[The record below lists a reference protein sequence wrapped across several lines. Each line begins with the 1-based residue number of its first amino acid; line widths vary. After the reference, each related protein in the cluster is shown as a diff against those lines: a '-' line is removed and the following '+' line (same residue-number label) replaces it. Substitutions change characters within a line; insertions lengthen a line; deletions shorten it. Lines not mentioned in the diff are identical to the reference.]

1 MFLEVKFKLS
11 INEIVNWVTDGE
23 SVDTAAIWETPD
35 TQPEELSEGKRMDIN
50 EESEKVVVKG

>member
-23 SVDTAAIWETPD
+23 SVDTAAIWETD
-35 TQPEELSEGKRMDIN
+35 VQPEALSEDTLNSIIF
-50 EESEKVVVKG
+50 